1 MALVSLRQLLD
12 HAAEH
17 GYGMPAFNIN
27 NMEQMLSVMAAAK
40 ETDSPVIMQA
50 SRGARAFANDIVL
63 SHLIKAAIELYPDVP
78 VCMHQDH
85 GNSEA
90 TCLSAITNGFS
101 SVMMDGSLKAD
112 GKTPADFDYNAN
124 VTGRVAEMAHF
135 VGASTEGELGV
146 LGSLE
151 TGMGDKEDGHGAEGV
166 LSKEQLLTD
175 PDEAVKFVKRTKVDA
190 LAIAM
195 GTSHGAYKFSRKP
208 DGDVLAIYRI
218 KEIHERMPNVHLVM
232 HGSSSVPQD
241 LLDIINKFGGKMPQ
255 TFGVPVEEI
264 VNGIKHGV
272 RKVNIDTDC
281 RMAITGA
288 IRQFFAEKPGEFDPR
303 SFMKPAMAA
312 MQKVCKARYE
322 EFGAA
327 GHGSK
332 IKVIPLADMAKRYA
346 SGELDPKIA

>member
-63 SHLIKAAIELYPDVP
+63 SHLIKAAIELYPEVP

-112 GKTPADFDYNAN
+112 GKTPPTSTTTPTSPA
-124 VTGRVAEMAHF
+124 
-135 VGASTEGELGV
+135 ASPSSATWLAPRRKA
-146 LGSLE
+146 SSACSARSRPAWA
-151 TGMGDKEDGHGAEGV
+151 TRKTATAPKV
-166 LSKEQLLTD
+166 LSKDQLLTD
-175 PDEAVKFVKRTKVDA
+175 PDEAGEVRQAHQGRRPGHRHGHQPRRLQVLPQADGRRARHLPHQGDPRAHAERASGHARLVVGAAGSAGHHQRLRRPDA
-190 LAIAM
+190 
-195 GTSHGAYKFSRKP
+195 
-208 DGDVLAIYRI
+208 
-218 KEIHERMPNVHLVM
+218 
-232 HGSSSVPQD
+232 
-241 LLDIINKFGGKMPQ
+241 Q

-288 IRQFFAEKPGEFDPR
+288 IRKFFAEKPAEFDPR

-312 MQKVCKARYE
+312 MQKVCKQRYE

-327 GHGSK
+327 GTARRS
-332 IKVIPLADMAKRYA
+332 R
-346 SGELDPKIA
+346 